1 MARGDSAKGLAVRQA
16 ALEILEGILVRKS
29 LFEEG
34 LAASKI
40 ARTLEPRD
48 RAFASAI
55 VLSVLRHKGEI
66 DAVLVSFMPKPLPRK
81 SGLTLLV
88 FFIGIAQ
95 LLFLD
100 VAPHAAIDLCVSLA
114 RLDRGAAHFTGLVN
128 AVLRRV
134 AEKGRERLET
144 LDGAV
149 LNTPD
154 WLWQRWVRSHGEE
167 QARLIAASHL
177 VEPQLDVSVAS
188 LPLEWSVRLGG
199 TLLPGGSIRLP
210 LGAGPVDELPG
221 YSGGGWWIQDAAS
234 ALPVRLLG
242 DVAGQK
248 VIDLCAAPGGKT
260 MQLCAAGA
268 DVTAVDLS
276 DERLDRLRENL
287 ERQKFKANVI
297 AADALALDMPG
308 QFDGVV
314 LDAPCSATGTLRR
327 HPELPYIRDGL
338 DIGPLVKLQTR
349 MLKAAARLVKPGGLL
364 IYCTCSLEIE
374 EGEKQIEGF
383 LSAFG
388 KDFELTPVRPVEDGF
403 ESNFVTVEGYLR
415 TLPFMTIGTK
425 SGLDG
430 FFAARLKRKG

>member
-1 MARGDSAKGLAVRQA
+1 MAPGDSFKGLAVRQA

-81 SGLTLLV
+81 SGSTRLV
-88 FFIGIAQ
+88 FAIGIAQ
-95 LLFLD
+95 LLFMD
-100 VAPHAAIDLCVSLA
+100 VAPHAAIDLSVSLA
-114 RLDRGAAHFTGLVN
+114 RLDRGATHFTGLVN

-154 WLWQRWVRSHGEE
+154 WLWQRWVRNHGEE
-167 QARLIAASHL
+167 SARLIAASHL
-177 VEPQLDVSVAS
+177 VEPQLDVSVANMS
-188 LPLEWSVRLGG
+188 LEWPVRLGG

-221 YSGGGWWIQDAAS
+221 YSDGGWWLQDAAS
-234 ALPVRLLG
+234 AMPVRLLG
-242 DVAGQK
+242 DVAGK
-248 VIDLCAAPGGKT
+248 KIIDLCAAPGGKT

-268 DVTAVDLS
+268 DVTAVDVS
-276 DERLDRLRENL
+276 DERLDRLRDNL
-287 ERQKFKANVI
+287 ERQNFKANVI

-338 DIGPLVKLQTR
+338 DIGPLAKLQTR
-349 MLKAAARLVKPGGLL
+349 MLKAASRLVKPEGLL

-374 EGEKQIEGF
+374 EGEKQIESF

-388 KDFELTPVRPVEDGF
+388 MDFELMPVRPVEDGF
-403 ESNFVTVEGYLR
+403 DSHLITAEGNLR
-415 TLPFMTIGTK
+415 TLPYMTIGK
-425 SGLDG
+425 ESGLDG